1 MEIRS
6 INVTEF
12 NEVDLLLRDS
22 FTETEHGYQGE
33 AELVKK
39 IRAEKTYTPE
49 LELVAVEE
57 EQVLGHTILSEVA
70 VGESVNNTGLALG
83 PIAVRPGMQSKGIG
97 SALIRE
103 AEVRAKNQG
112 YQYISILGSPEYY
125 GKFGYQPA
133 GMFGIT
139 APFEVPDEAFLVK
152 ALEAYGLDG
161 VSGVLRYTKAFG

>member
-12 NEVDLLLRDS
+12 SEVDLLLRDS
-22 FTETEHGYQGE
+22 FSETEHGYQGE

-39 IRAEKTYTPE
+39 IRAEKTYNPE
-49 LELVAVEE
+49 FELVAAEE
-57 EQVLGHTILSEVA
+57 ERVLGHTMLSEVA
-70 VGESVNNTGLALG
+70 IGETDDNTGLALA
-83 PIAVRPGMQSKGIG
+83 PIAVRPGLQNKGIG
-97 SALIRE
+97 AALIRE

-112 YQYISILGSPEYY
+112 YRYISILGSPEYY
-125 GKFGYQPA
+125 GRFGYQPA
-133 GMFGIT
+133 SMFNIT

-152 ALEAYGLDG
+152 ALEVDGLEN

>member
-1 MEIRS
+1 MEVRG

-12 NEVDLLLRDS
+12 NEVELLLRDS
-22 FTETEHGYQGE
+22 FTETEYGYQGE

-39 IRAEKTYTPE
+39 IRAEKTYNPE

-57 EQVLGHTILSEVA
+57 YQVVGHTLLSEVA
-70 VGESVNNTGLALG
+70 VGEGENNTGLALA
-83 PIAVRPGMQSKGIG
+83 PIAVRPGLQKKGIG
-97 SALIRE
+97 TALIRE
-103 AEVRAKNQG
+103 AEVRAKNLG
-112 YQYISILGSPEYY
+112 YYYISILGSPEYY

-133 GMFGIT
+133 SEFGIT

-152 ALEAYGLDG
+152 ALELDALEN